1 MVPPF
6 KPSRV
11 VSEEYFVRISQKYEQ
26 LNPQIPVHLNLEYME
41 LNAKRKTRILYPK
54 SALFWWSGNS
64 LKNGRG
70 SLMAYIPTQN
80 THLGWYVGHK
90 YDAEWKTGI
99 LKGITQKE
107 LIHYQEQSKFHP

>member
-1 MVPPF
+1 
-6 KPSRV
+6 
-11 VSEEYFVRISQKYEQ
+11 
-26 LNPQIPVHLNLEYME
+26 ME